1 MEIIKGPVDVNAVDL
16 NGNTPLITAAEKG
29 YFDIMIVLLQLT
41 NINVNK
47 LANNSKSVVH
57 HMCALRLS
65 DSSQISKWENVM
77 EKLLG
82 LGVDLNA
89 PGEFGETPLHMA
101 VKRGN
106 FEVINWL
113 LTHNAQVNGTN
124 NVGETA
130 LHYAIRI
137 ARKDIIEVLL
147 KHGADRHKEAQSTG
161 TPLVLANKVDPILMA
176 YIRDFVSGA
185 NANRASQMPRTRD
198 TTKIPVVGGTRDEH
212 GRTPL
217 HVAADEDKLDS
228 VFELLLQN
236 ANVNDEDKNGWT
248 PLHSAAAKGYID
260 VLTVLMNAY
269 GVNVNAQ
276 TDSGSTV
283 LHYLMRI
290 PVNEG
295 NRVNLFRVLEQLKV
309 KGGSLNTVASRGI
322 TPLHEAALRG
332 NVDGCRWLIEQGAK
346 INIASAIGMNAL
358 HFAVQAKSLEVTKL
372 LVEAGCSATQKAESG
387 GTPVEMAKTIDPS
400 IYNYLNSLPSNP
412 QPIQPPPRNNP
423 PRNSSMG
430 RPPSTKPVPPS
441 RAPPSPSLETATKE
455 EEDDED
461 EVIYSKDDE
470 DDDEQVPGST
480 SAVIPL
486 AQRRRT
492 MLNIERA
499 ATFSVIFT
507 KPPIG
512 GGVASRGGIGPAR
525 GRGGPPGP
533 GRGAPPMNK
542 PPPPTRNLSL
552 SNAAPPAAPRPP
564 PVTRANS
571 TLTSRPPS
579 DPSNVP
585 QRVSTRALPPVHDS
599 PPQKPAE
606 QRSPNPPRP
615 PSQQQGIQ
623 QGTPQGIQQGI
634 QQAPPLR
641 GRGVPPGPGHH
652 PSPNRGHPLGGSGG
666 APSPQQG
673 HTSSPSGC
681 DERPQRGGSFR
692 GRSSSALQTKSAP
705 AIPPPQATQPAPS
718 GGGPGTNFC
727 IECGTKRVAG
737 FKFCGECGHKFLN

>member
-1 MEIIKGPVDVNAVDL
+1 
-16 NGNTPLITAAEKG
+16 
-29 YFDIMIVLLQLT
+29 
-41 NINVNK
+41 
-47 LANNSKSVVH
+47 
-57 HMCALRLS
+57 
-65 DSSQISKWENVM
+65 
-77 EKLLG
+77 
-82 LGVDLNA
+82 
-89 PGEFGETPLHMA
+89 
-101 VKRGN
+101 
-106 FEVINWL
+106 
-113 LTHNAQVNGTN
+113 
-124 NVGETA
+124 
-130 LHYAIRI
+130 
-137 ARKDIIEVLL
+137 
-147 KHGADRHKEAQSTG
+147 
-161 TPLVLANKVDPILMA
+161 MA

-372 LVEAGCSATQKAESG
+372 LVEAGCNLHQKAEAG
-387 GTPVEMAKTIDPS
+387 GTPVEMAKTIDQN
-400 IYNYLNSLPSNP
+400 IYNYLNSIPSTS
-412 QPIQPPPRNNP
+412 QPIQPPPRNNL
-423 PRNSSMG
+423 PRASGVVS

-441 RAPPSPSLETATKE
+441 RAPSSPAVETATKE
-455 EEDDED
+455 EEDEDD

-470 DDDEQVPGST
+470 DDDEQVPGSNT
-480 SAVIPL
+480 AVLPL

-492 MLNIERA
+492 MLNTERA

-512 GGVASRGGIGPAR
+512 AGVASRGGMGPDHSGR

-533 GRGAPPMNK
+533 GRGAPMNK
-542 PPPPTRNLSL
+542 PPPPNRNLSM
-552 SNAAPPAAPRPP
+552 SNAGAPSPAPRPP
-564 PVTRANS
+564 PVARANS
-571 TLTSRPPS
+571 TSTALNRPPS
-579 DPSNVP
+579 DPNVP
-585 QRVSTRALPPVHDS
+585 QRTSFRGPPPAHDS
-599 PPQKPAE
+599 PPLQKPAE

-615 PSQQQGIQ
+615 PTAQPTQQGV
-623 QGTPQGIQQGI
+623 P
-634 QQAPPLR
+634 QAPPAPR

-652 PSPNRGHPLGGSGG
+652 PSPHRGHPGGGG
-666 APSPQQG
+666 PSAQQG
-673 HTSSPSGC
+673 HTASPIGC

-692 GRSSSALQTKSAP
+692 GRSPALQTKSAP
-705 AIPPPQATQPAPS
+705 VAPPPQTQPPPAAA
-718 GGGPGTNFC
+718 GGGGTGTNFC